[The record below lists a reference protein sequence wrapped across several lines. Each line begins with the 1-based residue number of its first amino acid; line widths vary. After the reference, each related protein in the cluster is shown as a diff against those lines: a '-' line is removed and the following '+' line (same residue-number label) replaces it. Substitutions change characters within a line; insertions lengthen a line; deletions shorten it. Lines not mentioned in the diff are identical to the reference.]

1 MAKKTSASS
10 SKKKFTITFEQEGKA
25 VIKYLDPDF
34 DPSCMKVGSAIRA
47 VTTKDLSYLP
57 TKG

>member
-1 MAKKTSASS
+1 MAKKIKTER
-10 SKKKFTITFEQEGKA
+10 KKFVIRFDNQGKA
-25 VIKYLDPDF
+25 SIEYLEPDF

-47 VTTKDLSYLP
+47 VATKDFSYLP

>member
-1 MAKKTSASS
+1 MAKKIKTER
-10 SKKKFTITFEQEGKA
+10 KKFVIRFDDQGKA
-25 VIKYLDPDF
+25 SIEYLEPDF

-47 VTTKDLSYLP
+47 VATKDFSYLP

>member
-1 MAKKTSASS
+1 MAKKA
-10 SKKKFTITFEQEGKA
+10 KIERKKFVIRFDAQGKA
-25 VIKYLDPDF
+25 SIEYLDPDF

-47 VTTKDLSYLP
+47 VATKDLSYLP

>member
-1 MAKKTSASS
+1 MAKKAKTER
-10 SKKKFTITFEQEGKA
+10 KKFVILFDSQGKA
-25 VIKYLDPDF
+25 SIEYLEPDF

-47 VTTKDLSYLP
+47 VATKDLSYLP

>member
-1 MAKKTSASS
+1 MVEKAKTER
-10 SKKKFTITFEQEGKA
+10 KKFVIRFDAQGKA
-25 VIKYLDPDF
+25 SIKYLEPDF

>member
-1 MAKKTSASS
+1 MAKKIKTER
-10 SKKKFTITFEQEGKA
+10 KKFVIRFDDQGKA
-25 VIKYLDPDF
+25 SIGYLEPDF

-47 VTTKDLSYLP
+47 VVTKDLSYLP